1 MHTQQQ
7 ITDILTFYRC
17 PCSVVSVAS
26 RGTFTDYELKPENG
40 TTVKKL
46 SSRVVDFSLSL
57 EGCPVSVVVEGGRLI
72 LRVMDGQRQIYN
84 YFDYCQ
90 YLHPR
95 NIALGITPEG
105 GYLQQPVDSL
115 PHLLVA
121 GATGSGKSVFIHNAI
136 ISLASGGG
144 FCFTL
149 IDLKRVELTKYNG
162 CGFLSRPVVTD
173 PEQAERVLSA
183 EVVEMQNRYK
193 LMERYQVRNYKDL
206 PTKKALNGRIIVI
219 DELADLML
227 NRATRKSVEN
237 SIVRLAQL
245 GRACGIHLILATQR
259 PSTDVITG
267 LIKANIPS
275 RVAFKTASGVDSR
288 VIGVK
293 GAELLTGQGDGL
305 FQGVTDFEPQRIQ
318 AFFIDDA
325 TLSEF
330 LNKIRYYDRQNKHN
344 NGLLSRLFR
353 GLTA

>member
-1 MHTQQQ
+1 MHTIQQ
-7 ITDILTFYRC
+7 ITDLLSFYRC
-17 PCSVVSVAS
+17 PCSVVSAES
-26 RGTFTDYELKPENG
+26 RGTFADYELQPENG
-40 TTVKKL
+40 TTIKKL
-46 SSRVVDFSLSL
+46 LARVEDFSLL
-57 EGCPVSVVVEGGRLI
+57 LGCPVSVAVEGLRLI
-72 LRVMDGQRQIYN
+72 LRVESGQRQTYN
-84 YFDYCQ
+84 FFDYSQ

-95 NIALGITPEG
+95 NIALGITPDG
-105 GYLQQPVDSL
+105 GYLQTQIEQL

-121 GATGSGKSVFIHNAI
+121 GATGSGKSVFIHNVI
-136 ISLASGGG
+136 ISLAIGGG

-149 IDLKRVELTKYNG
+149 IDLKRVELTQYNG

-173 PEQAERVLSA
+173 PQQAERVLLA
-183 EVVEMQNRYK
+183 EVEEMQARYR
-193 LMERYQVRNYKDL
+193 LMERYKVRNYKDL
-206 PTKKALNGRIIVI
+206 PKNKSLNGRVIVI

-245 GRACGIHLILATQR
+245 GRACGIHLVLATQR

-275 RVAFKTASGVDSR
+275 RVAFMTASGVDSR

-293 GAELLTGQGDGL
+293 GAENLRGKGDGL
-305 FQGVTDFEPQRIQ
+305 FQGVGDRTPQR
-318 AFFIDDA
+318 FTGFYIDDA
-325 TLSEF
+325 TLTEF
-330 LNKIRYYDRQNKHN
+330 LNKIRHYDKQNRQH